1 MRVILHQIFTFK
13 ENSMKSFDFDIFFSL
28 VAFIIFFAMIFGFA
42 AYSDTQKA
50 ECRKAAIEKNM
61 TAIEIQGVCK

>member
-1 MRVILHQIFTFK
+1 
-13 ENSMKSFDFDIFFSL
+13 MKDYNFDIL
-28 VAFIIFFAMIFGFA
+28 IGAVASVMFFAMMFGA
-42 AYSDTQKA
+42 LLYSDTQKA

>member
-1 MRVILHQIFTFK
+1 MR
-13 ENSMKSFDFDIFFSL
+13 NFDFDIL
-28 VAFIIFFAMIFGFA
+28 ICAVAFVMFIAIMFGA
-42 AYSDTQKA
+42 LAYSDTQKA

>member
-1 MRVILHQIFTFK
+1 
-13 ENSMKSFDFDIFFSL
+13 MKDYNFDIL
-28 VAFIIFFAMIFGFA
+28 IGAVAFVMFFAMMFGA
-42 AYSDTQKA
+42 LLYSDTQKA